1 MTNTSTASFN
11 WHLLK
16 KWIFVCAI
24 FYLIRLIF
32 DWLFSIFS
40 LYFYENPLILI
51 IVFSA
56 ISNAIGGVFQW
67 FVLKNWIANAKY
79 WVLATSLSY
88 PLALILVNNLPS
100 IQNVGYDVIIGLIV
114 GIAQYLVLRRKLPGA
129 GLWIL
134 ANAFSVP
141 FGHFVINQLS
151 SLLGKIGLYSGI
163 FYDLSQWFLMILNG
177 VIYGIITGF
186 VLVILLSKLQ
196 KLEH

>member
-32 DWLFSIFS
+32 DWLVSRFLFQF
-40 LYFYENPLILI
+40 LENPFILILI
-51 IVFSA
+51 FSA
-56 ISNAIGGVFQW
+56 ISNAIGSVFQW
-67 FVLKNWIANAKY
+67 YVLKNWIANAKY

-100 IQNVGYDVIIGLIV
+100 IQGILSYTVIGLII
-114 GIAQYLVLRRKLPGA
+114 GIAQYLVLRGKLPGA

-134 ANAFSVP
+134 ANGFSFAF
-141 FGHFVINQLS
+141 GNFVINQIS
-151 SLLGKIGLYSGI
+151 SVLGRIGLYSGGI
-163 FYDLSQWFLMILNG
+163 YDLVEWFLMILNG
-177 VIYGIITGF
+177 VIYGIITGL